1 MATSNTRSP
10 ATIYPQVAET
20 GPVPPVREPVPGALG
35 ASGSA
40 GPGVPAFAAREANGT
55 PGPALT
61 TIAGQRN
68 QPQFC
73 PQCGQPVQRP
83 AHCTCGHLQ
92 ISHDIN
98 GKGARTACFHID
110 GPKGRRCPCKTYRQ
124 A

>member
-1 MATSNTRSP
+1 LTTRHTNSP
-10 ATIYPQVAET
+10 ATLLAVAEA
-20 GPVPPVREPVPGALG
+20 GPVSPVQEPVPGALG

-40 GPGVPAFAAREANGT
+40 GPGAPSPQGDGT
-55 PGPALT
+55 PGPALA

-68 QPQFC
+68 QPEFC

-110 GPKGRRCPCKTYRQ
+110 GPKGNRCPCKTYRQ